1 MFLLGSS
8 FNFQTILIIMIF
20 VIAFTLISNLYKSIQ
35 KKKQLTITKPIM
47 KTQLRCEKC
56 EGKIIRAHNKTDV
69 IFSKSDEKC
78 KNDDK
83 NMIIEGIF
91 TDPNEKPKKSGK
103 KSGKKPD
110 EKPDEKPKK
119 SDKKP
124 QISF

>member
-20 VIAFTLISNLYKSIQ
+20 VIAFTLITNLYKSIQ
-35 KKKQLTITKPIM
+35 KKKQLAVTKPIM
-47 KTQLRCEKC
+47 KTQLKCEKC
-56 EGKIIRAHNKTDV
+56 GEKVIHAHKKTDV

-91 TDPNEKPKKSGK
+91 TDPNEKPKKS
-103 KSGKKPD
+103 
-110 EKPDEKPKK
+110 DEKPKK
-119 SDKKP
+119 SDEKPKKSDEKP
-124 QISF
+124 KISF